1 MNKNKRI
8 LPLIIGV
15 VALLTIVVAA
25 VVVLTKKNE
34 EYRVLKVENY
44 EGMVTLERDV
54 KQEDIFEGMNLKSQ
68 DTVTTGS
75 ASLIEILADS
85 DKHILAEENT
95 CFSIESTGDE
105 EKGKIAITLEYG
117 TSLYTIENKL
127 NEDSYFEVTTPN
139 ATLSVR
145 GTTFEVS
152 YDKDKI
158 ETTLVVSEGI
168 VEVVTATEIKD
179 VEAGNAVTITGY
191 TGTIAEVFSG
201 VAINELPIY
210 TDEVAFYLSKWLSEE
225 NVELKAELGVKLLE
239 GWTYV
244 DASHD
249 EYIINELKRD
259 GVSIRYTASDESEYN
274 NSVSYREEQGHIV
287 SMETVENSDGDEI
300 ICIAYDFKGENGSY
314 AYGYDFYKKITED
327 MYLHIYI
334 YDEDGGTSL
343 GKIDINKY
351 IDITRDCYYV
361 LEGDVSESNANE
373 SIANQST
380 GILNEILA
388 DGISEEEFPE
398 VLKGNANLTQ
408 LQFLLEVMQK
418 CKVNGNENYL
428 STALSSIYYN
438 QKNSDAYTPIAE
450 TNSGC
455 TYDVTVLNNMFS
467 VMTDEQISASNIP
480 MTCTINGN
488 ELTYQACTVSSGGKI
503 AVTIDN
509 YYVAENAEIVVEYS
523 YHMTY
528 GSDGMSGVDGTSIA
542 HLMPDEDGK
551 YKINSIENV
560 TVEEFEY

>member
-1 MNKNKRI
+1 MNKKKRI

-15 VALLTIVVAA
+15 VALLTILIAVIVVFA
-25 VVVLTKKNE
+25 KKNE

-44 EGMVTLERDV
+44 EGMVTLERDD

-127 NEDSYFEVTTPN
+127 NEDSSFEVTTPN

-158 ETTLVVSEGI
+158 ETTLVVLEGI
-168 VEVVTATEIKD
+168 VEVVTDTETKD
-179 VEAGNAVTITGY
+179 VEAGNAVTITGD
-191 TGTIAEVFSG
+191 TGEIVDTLDNG
-201 VAINELPIY
+201 LPQY
-210 TDEVAFYLSKWLSEE
+210 TDKVLFYVSGWESNESTRVGIKEW
-225 NVELKAELGVKLLE
+225 E
-239 GWTYV
+239 GWEYV
-244 DASHD
+244 LASAD
-249 EYIINELKRD
+249 TKEGFAKD
-259 GVSIRYTASDESEYN
+259 GIQISYFRSDSSGATALNHYVTMSEY
-274 NSVSYREEQGHIV
+274 R
-287 SMETVENSDGDEI
+287 TNSDGEKITVVANQFDYIDGTSEFF
-300 ICIAYDFKGENGSY
+300 YK
-314 AYGYDFYKKITED
+314 FYKKIGD
-327 MYLHIYI
+327 KQYLGINI
-334 YDEDGGTSL
+334 KSEDGGVSL
-343 GKIDINKY
+343 SNVNIDEF

-361 LEGDVSESNANE
+361 LEGDVSENNANE
-373 SIANQST
+373 SIANEST

-398 VLKGNANLTQ
+398 VLKGNTNLTQ

-450 TNSGC
+450 TNAGC
-455 TYDVTVLNNMFS
+455 TYDVTALNNMFS

-480 MTCTINGN
+480 MTSTINGN

-509 YYVAENAEIVVEYS
+509 YYVVENAEILVEYS
-523 YHMTY
+523 YRMTY

-551 YKINSIENV
+551 YKITAIENV
-560 TVEEFEY
+560 TFEEFEY